1 MPTIKELQQLQAL
14 PLNIKVEKTKQR
26 IREWVEHFGVNGVY
40 VSFSGGKDSTVLLHL
55 VREMYP
61 SIPAVFC
68 DTSLEFPEIREFVK
82 SFDNVIFLKPKMN
95 FRQVIEKYGYP
106 FISKEVSDCV
116 SYARRYLKKI
126 IKEFKADMQDELGD
140 ITPIDYA
147 DFICM
152 LNPTAGGENRHYRR
166 IRGLHEFKAKA
177 IDNFR
182 VQRLLGIL
190 PRSGKATLEE
200 TPEPPDRSAF
210 SCARYQF
217 FLDAPFEISNSCCY
231 VMKKAPFKKYE
242 KETGKVSM
250 SGQLA
255 SESKLRTQVWL
266 RNGCN
271 AFGGKRKTSNPMAFW
286 TENDVLLYIY
296 QNKIPIA
303 SVYGEVIKDNGDD
316 NVDGQMDIGQ
326 FGLFDDEV
334 PLLKTTGYSRTGC
347 VACGFG
353 CHREKAGEGRFE
365 LLKVTHPK
373 LCDYIMRPWE
383 EEIEVVNPAT
393 GEIKKVK
400 RKGLNYKEIIDWIN
414 ENGDL
419 HIRY

>member
-26 IREWVEHFGVNGVY
+26 IREWVERFGVDGVY
-40 VSFSGGKDSTVLLHL
+40 ISFSGGKDSTVLLHL

-61 SIPAVFC
+61 EIPAVFC

-116 SYARRYLKKI
+116 WYARRYLRRV
-126 IKEFKADMQDELGD
+126 IKEFESGEHGD
-140 ITPIDYA
+140 ATPKDYA
-147 DFICM
+147 DYICM
-152 LNPTAGGENRHYRR
+152 LKPTEGGESRHYRR
-166 IRGLHEFKAKA
+166 LRGLHEFRVKA

-190 PRSGKATLEE
+190 PKSGKTALEDMQN
-200 TPEPPDRSAF
+200 TPDRSAF

-217 FLDAPFEISNSCCY
+217 FLDAPFEIANSCCY

-242 KETGKVSM
+242 KETGRVSM

-271 AFGGKRKTSNPMAFW
+271 AFDGKRKTSNPMAFW

-296 QNKIPIA
+296 QNQIPIA
-303 SVYGEVIKDNGDD
+303 SVYGEVVKDDGDD
-316 NVDGQMDIGQ
+316 NVAGQMDIGQ
-326 FGLFDDEV
+326 FGLFEDEV
-334 PLLKTTGYSRTGC
+334 PILKTTGYSRTGC
-347 VACGFG
+347 IACGFG

-365 LLKVTHPK
+365 LLKDTHPK
-373 LCDYIMRPWE
+373 LYDYIMRPWE
-383 EEIEVVNPAT
+383 EEVEAVNPVT

-400 RKGLNYKEIIDWIN
+400 RKGLNYKAIIDWIN
-414 ENGDL
+414 ENGNL